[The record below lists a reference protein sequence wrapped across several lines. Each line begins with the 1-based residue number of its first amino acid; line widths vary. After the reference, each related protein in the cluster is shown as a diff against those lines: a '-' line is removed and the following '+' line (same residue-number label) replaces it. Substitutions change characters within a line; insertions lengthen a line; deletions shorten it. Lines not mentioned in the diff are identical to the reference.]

1 MKKPNIT
8 VPTNKHLV
16 RLAEMEQTVAEQDN
30 SLSSLTHKLKV
41 VTAELDQQKQVTAA
55 QAMEH
60 AAEIARWEIKTSP
73 RFSIRNNIMILIA
86 CVTFNELLFP
96 RLEERHVA
104 QTKGLSQE
112 AEELR
117 AQLIQME
124 KELHYLRTELEAQKE
139 ANARSPSNTMKNLM
153 ERLKTQLALKEKQ
166 LKVPHSGQL
175 E

>member
-1 MKKPNIT
+1 
-8 VPTNKHLV
+8 
-16 RLAEMEQTVAEQDN
+16 
-30 SLSSLTHKLKV
+30 
-41 VTAELDQQKQVTAA
+41 
-55 QAMEH
+55 
-60 AAEIARWEIKTSP
+60 
-73 RFSIRNNIMILIA
+73 MILIA

-112 AEELR
+112 AEDLR

-139 ANARSPSNTMKNLM
+139 ANVRSPSNTMKNLM
-153 ERLKTQLALKEKQ
+153 ERLKAQLALKEKQ

>member
-1 MKKPNIT
+1 
-8 VPTNKHLV
+8 
-16 RLAEMEQTVAEQDN
+16 
-30 SLSSLTHKLKV
+30 
-41 VTAELDQQKQVTAA
+41 
-55 QAMEH
+55 
-60 AAEIARWEIKTSP
+60 
-73 RFSIRNNIMILIA
+73 MILIP

-139 ANARSPSNTMKNLM
+139 ANVRSPSNTMKNLM